1 MYIPVHYSYQTI
13 LKRDKNLGVSLCT
26 NCNHTI
32 NQTLAKRYMQFR
44 LYGIPLIQYRKTR
57 CIMCE
62 SCGNIITLSKQQYKQ
77 QLAAPQ
83 NI

>member
-44 LYGIPLIQYRKTR
+44 LYGTR
-57 CIMCE
+57 M
-62 SCGNIITLSKQQYKQ
+62 SSPRQKNL
-77 QLAAPQ
+77 
-83 NI
+83 